1 MISGGAVVH
10 WCSKHG
16 MLWWMRRLLT
26 RAHPWPHRDGVG
38 LGIVQGGPCWGVA
51 TPTVIVGA
59 TTVVALAFP
68 LALALTLV
76 FVIVVGGGGRG
87 RGAVGGLIGC
97 C

>member
-1 MISGGAVVH
+1 
-10 WCSKHG
+10 
-16 MLWWMRRLLT
+16 MRRLLT
-26 RAHPWPHRDGVG
+26 RAHPWSHRDGVG

-59 TTVVALAFP
+59 ATVVALAFP

-76 FVIVVGGGGRG
+76 FVIVVGGEGRG